1 MPPDDAALRALGHL
15 RLRLLPGLA
24 SLSARIARLR
34 EERDGLSR
42 QALGLAAQLRELHQ
56 QVERDRERLI
66 ARGPTSGSA
75 LAGVDGVRR
84 RLEKR
89 TVELSRLR
97 ERALDRIRVVDL
109 ELERCFSGLL
119 RERRRLDVVGERIG
133 QRRRFLGARAADARL
148 EELVEDCAGVPR
160 R

>member
-66 ARGPTSGSA
+66 ARGPTCGRA

-84 RLEKR
+84 RMEKR
-89 TVELSRLR
+89 AVELSRLR
-97 ERALDRIRVVDL
+97 ERALNRIRDLDL
-109 ELERCFSGLL
+109 ELER
-119 RERRRLDVVGERIG
+119 
-133 QRRRFLGARAADARL
+133 
-148 EELVEDCAGVPR
+148 
-160 R
+160 